1 MATALVTDPSEG
13 IGSAFARVL
22 GATGHDLVLAGS
34 DERELGRLAGELADR
49 HDITVEVMVVDLADA
64 GERSLVEDRLRDED
78 RMPVDLLVNNAA
90 GGVAASFFST
100 PADRLQA
107 QFERNATTVLRLTTA
122 ALDGMVRR
130 RRGAVINVSGAD
142 GPAPWRGR
150 CKVQDAF
157 VRSLSEDL
165 AAALRGTQV
174 HVMALCLGGHPCQ
187 LAGALVDAVVRRALR
202 DVANRRVVSGRG
214 FRLLTVL
221 TGLLPGRWVTS
232 SAARWLMR
240 R

>member
-22 GATGHDLVLAGS
+22 GARGHDLVLAGD

-49 HDITVEVMVVDLADA
+49 HDITVEVMVVNLAEA
-64 GERSLVEDRLRDED
+64 RGRSLVEDRLRDED
-78 RMPVDLLVNNAA
+78 RMPVDLLVNTAA
-90 GGVAASFFST
+90 GGPATSAWST
-100 PADRLQA
+100 PAHRLQA

-130 RRGAVINVSGAD
+130 RRGAVINVSGTD
-142 GPAPWRGR
+142 GQAPWRAR
-150 CKVQDAF
+150 CTVQDAF

-174 HVMALCLGGHPCQ
+174 HVMALCLGRRRCQ
-187 LAGALVDAVVRRALR
+187 VAGAAVDDVVRRALR

-214 FRLLTVL
+214 SGLLA
-221 TGLLPGRWVTS
+221 GLLPERWVNS
-232 SAARWLMR
+232 SAARWLVR